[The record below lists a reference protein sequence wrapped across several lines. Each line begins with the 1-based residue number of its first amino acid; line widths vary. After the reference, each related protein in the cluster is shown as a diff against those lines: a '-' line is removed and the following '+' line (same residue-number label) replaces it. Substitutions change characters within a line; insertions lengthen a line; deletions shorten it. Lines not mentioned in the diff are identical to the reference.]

1 MVDGADA
8 SDGEMLHQYRV
19 TVLSLDVEGL
29 TATLFILNT

>member
-1 MVDGADA
+1 MVMELDA

-19 TVLSLDVEGL
+19 TVLSLDFEGL